1 MIFLDKKTF
10 AMYLF
15 MGIGIGVM
23 ATLITTG
30 VIKWYLKT
38 KK

>member
-30 VIKWYLKT
+30 VIK
-38 KK
+38 